1 MIAYAGEATDYYM
14 QALNAHHE
22 SDNSKIDEFI
32 KKGDESLHLAHKTQM
47 DLIAKEANNEDLPYS
62 LVMVHAQDHLMNTII
77 IKNLV
82 KELLNVY
89 EYVDK
94 KTSHY

>member
-14 QALNAHHE
+14 QALNARQE

-32 KKGDESLHLAHKTQM
+32 KKGDESLHFAHKTQM

-94 KTSHY
+94 KTSHD